1 MKNIAKS
8 LLLFVVMGI
17 MLFALT
23 GCGNKLVATKSQSD
37 SMFGDYEEKI
47 EVSFKNNKADKVTYT
62 MKFKEEDKAKK
73 AESLLSAGL
82 ALSGEDNLK
91 VERKGK
97 NVTMKMDGDIFA
109 DQEGMDKDSLTKEKI
124 KENLEKEGYKVK

>member
-1 MKNIAKS
+1 MKKIATS
-8 LLLFVVMGI
+8 ALLLIVMGI

-23 GCGNKLVATKSQSD
+23 GCGNKLVATKTQTD
-37 SMFGDYEEKI
+37 STFGDYEERI
-47 EVSFKNNKADKVTYT
+47 EVSFKNNKANKVTYT

-82 ALSGEDNLK
+82 ALSGQDDLK

-97 NVTMKMDGDIFA
+97 KVIMKMDGDLFA
-109 DQEGMDKDSLTKEKI
+109 SQEGMDKDSLTKEKI
-124 KENLEKEGYKVK
+124 KESLEKEGYKVK